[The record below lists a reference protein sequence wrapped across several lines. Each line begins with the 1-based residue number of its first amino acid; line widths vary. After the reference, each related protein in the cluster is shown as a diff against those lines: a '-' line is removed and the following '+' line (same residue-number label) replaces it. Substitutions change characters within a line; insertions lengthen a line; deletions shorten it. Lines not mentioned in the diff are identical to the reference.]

1 VRNYETYAGQI
12 TADIHRGDANL
23 VAWNADAWTDL
34 CKRSISDAPFYRP
47 EWIAAYL
54 NAFEPDA
61 DVLLAMAQ
69 SDGRLQALLP
79 LIERQT
85 VFCGFPVRM
94 LRGAGNEHSCRFDL
108 VRVAGRR
115 GDLAVRA
122 IWENLRAYGGWD
134 LIELPY
140 VPENGAAERLLK
152 EARKDGFLT
161 GKYESYRS
169 PYVPLPDSGGEVALA
184 AHFRRNLQRRLR
196 KAHEK
201 WHVSLK
207 HLDRADP
214 ATLDQFFELEA
225 GGWKGKKRTAITCSE
240 STRRFYGDV
249 ALAGAE
255 GGYFSLYLLQF
266 GETVV
271 AGHFGLSL
279 EGRYYSPKVAYNEAF
294 AEYGPGHLIVDA
306 ILKDVQARGFHE
318 FDFLGPEMDWKGE
331 WTREGRTHSFC
342 YIFRRGPF
350 GQTLHAA
357 KLKLLPALRRFAPLR
372 RIVRA
377 VS

>member
-1 VRNYETYAGQI
+1 VRNYETCTGPVKAE
-12 TADIHRGDANL
+12 IHRGDASL
-23 VAWNADAWTDL
+23 AVSNADAWTDL
-34 CKRSISDAPFYRP
+34 CKRGISDAPFYRP
-47 EWIAAYL
+47 EWIGAYL

-61 DVLLAMAQ
+61 DVLLATAR

-79 LIERQT
+79 LIQRQAL
-85 VFCGFPVRM
+85 FCGFPVRM
-94 LRGAGNEHSCRFDL
+94 LRGAANEHSCRFDL

-122 IWENLRAYGGWD
+122 IWEKLKAYGGWD

-140 VPENGAAERLLK
+140 VPENGAAEGFLK

-161 GKYESYRS
+161 GMYESYRS
-169 PYVPLPDSGGEVALA
+169 PYVLLPDSDGEVALA
-184 AHFRRNLQRRLR
+184 AHFRSNLQRRLR

-201 WHVSLK
+201 WHVSLR
-207 HLDRADP
+207 HVDWADP
-214 ATLDQFFELEA
+214 AMLDRFFELEA
-225 GGWKGKKRTAITCSE
+225 GGWKGEQGTAIACSE
-240 STRRFYGDV
+240 PTRRFYGDI

-255 GGYFSLYLLQF
+255 KGYLSVYLLQF
-266 GETVV
+266 DETVV
-271 AGHFGLSL
+271 AGHFGLSY

-306 ILKDVQARGFHE
+306 ILKDVQVRGFRE

-331 WTREGRTHSFC
+331 WTRQCRTHFFC

-357 KLKLLPALRRFAPLR
+357 RLKLLPALRRFGPLR